1 MAPGRTASSSAH
13 SAAGANSAAGAS
25 TGGTDEWTGSLMA
38 AVVWFTIAVAL
49 WHFTIFVPD
58 RFWAGIVGA
67 DAAGT
72 TVSVRLGAIAGGMI
86 SGAIVQIASGRS
98 IGDTDIA
105 TVLFAVPGAL
115 IGMAIVYAI
124 GVRRERLAGIE

>member
-1 MAPGRTASSSAH
+1 
-13 SAAGANSAAGAS
+13 
-25 TGGTDEWTGSLMA
+25 MA

-67 DAAGT
+67 L
-72 TVSVRLGAIAGGMI
+72 LGAITGGMI

-98 IGDTDIA
+98 IGDTDIG

-124 GVRRERLAGIE
+124 GVRRERLAGID